1 MFSFCTFISLFPQKK
16 LSSDEEEIDAVTPT
30 EHSLKE
36 NLVHVG
42 QEVKQGV
49 QKVGHTVKPVLQ
61 TVQTGVKSGVQ
72 SMQTGVKTGVQSV
85 QSGVKAGVQ
94 SVSNMWTAFKNRRS
108 EQSERV
114 PMKD

>member
-1 MFSFCTFISLFPQKK
+1 MYLYIFISTKK